1 MEIEETNPNFLCYV
15 VPKILC
21 PLIPISNKTIF
32 PMLVPTAK
40 NLFPVAEI
48 EVGIP
53 IEVLVVS

>member
-1 MEIEETNPNFLCYV
+1 
-15 VPKILC
+15 LC

-48 EVGIP
+48 EVGMP